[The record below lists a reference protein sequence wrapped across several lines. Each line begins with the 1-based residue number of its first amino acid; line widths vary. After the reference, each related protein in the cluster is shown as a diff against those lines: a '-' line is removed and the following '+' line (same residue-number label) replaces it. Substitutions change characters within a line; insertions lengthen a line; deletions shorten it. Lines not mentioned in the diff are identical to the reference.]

1 VVLGSYIFRRL
12 VLAVPTLLGVTLAVF
27 LLIRLIP
34 GDPARIIAGLT
45 ASEEEVQRIRVELG
59 LTKPLHVQY
68 LIFLNQ
74 LRRGNLG
81 MSAVTR
87 APVAEEIAQRL
98 PRTALLAVASIVVA
112 SIVGL
117 AAGILSATR
126 PSSLVDYLVMAGAVS
141 GISIPVFWLGL
152 MLMLLF
158 AVYLHWLPAGG
169 YGTSAHFVL
178 PTITLSAFSV
188 AIIARMTRSSL
199 LETLHQDY
207 VRTAHAKGVSG
218 RGVVLRH
225 ALKNALIPIL
235 TVVGLQF
242 GALLGGAV
250 LTETTFAWPGMGRLL
265 VSAVSARDYAV
276 VQGIVLIFASM
287 YVVVNLAVDLLYG
300 YVDPRIHY
308 G

>member
-1 VVLGSYIFRRL
+1 MALGPYVLRRL
-12 VLAVPTLLGVTLAVF
+12 ILAVPTLLGVSIAVF

-34 GDPARIIAGLT
+34 GDPARIIAGVT
-45 ASEEEVQRIRVELG
+45 ASDEEVQRIRAELG

-68 LIFLNQ
+68 LVFLNQ

-81 MSAVTR
+81 TSAVTR
-87 APVAEEIAQRL
+87 APVIEEIALRL
-98 PRTALLAVASIVVA
+98 PQTAMLAVTSIIVASLIGLLAGIV
-112 SIVGL
+112 
-117 AAGILSATR
+117 SATR
-126 PSSLVDYLVMAGAVS
+126 PSSLLDYVVMAGAVC

-169 YGTSAHFVL
+169 YGTPAHFVL
-178 PTITLSAFSV
+178 PTITLAAFSV

-199 LETLHQDY
+199 LEVLNQEY
-207 VRTAHAKGVSG
+207 VRTAHAKGVPA
-218 RGVVLRH
+218 RGVVFRH

-242 GALLGGAV
+242 GALLGGAI
-250 LTETTFAWPGMGRLL
+250 LTETTFAWPGIGRLL
-265 VSAVSARDYAV
+265 VSAVSSRDYSV
-276 VQGIVLIFASM
+276 VQGIVFIFASM
-287 YVVVNLAVDLLYG
+287 YVVVNLVVDVLYG

>member
-1 VVLGSYIFRRL
+1 LALGQYIFRRL
-12 VLAVPTLLGVTLAVF
+12 ILAIPTLLGVTIAVF

-34 GDPARIIAGLT
+34 GDPARIIAGVT
-45 ASEEEVQRIRVELG
+45 ASDEEVRRIRVELG

-68 LIFLNQ
+68 LVFLNQ
-74 LRRGNLG
+74 LRRGDLG
-81 MSAVTR
+81 RSAVTR
-87 APVAEEIAQRL
+87 APVTEEIALRL
-98 PRTALLAVASIVVA
+98 PQTVMLAVASTAAACLI
-112 SIVGL
+112 GL
-117 AAGILSATR
+117 LAGIISATR
-126 PSSLVDYLVMAGAVS
+126 PSSFLDYLVMAGAVC

-169 YGTSAHFVL
+169 YGTAAHFVL
-178 PTITLSAFSV
+178 PTITLAAFSV

-199 LETLHQDY
+199 LEVLNQEY
-207 VRTAHAKGVSG
+207 VRTAHAKGVPE
-218 RGVVLRH
+218 RGVVFRH

-250 LTETTFAWPGMGRLL
+250 LTETTFAWPGIGRLL
-265 VSAVSARDYAV
+265 VSAVSSRDYAV
-276 VQGIVLIFASM
+276 VQGIVFIFASM
-287 YVVVNLAVDLLYG
+287 YVVVNLAVDVLYG